1 MIKGTGHSQ
10 GVGNAAILSPPLPPI
25 RSLSSPPKID
35 QMRPPCTFAVGITGN
50 RIRSIVHA
58 WLQRGISVL
67 LSTTLD
73 LIPLG
78 LLIQMDVIDMIGTRN
93 CRCPPMCRSYPHSL
107 PPSLAG
113 QIEDKR

>member
-78 LLIQMDVIDMIGTRN
+78 LLIQMDVIDIIGTQN
-93 CRCPPMCRSYPHSL
+93 CRCPPMYRSYPHTHT
-107 PPSLAG
+107 PTQTG